1 MRPAPLLDA
10 PDSQAFAELNAEG
23 KCALPINDGSFFMV
37 IMHFLYYGV
46 ECCKVVIL
54 KVGDIAPLGAVGII
68 PCDSSCICFTMPK
81 TRCTKMEPVE
91 SEKTQLEEEPGTLQ
105 G

>member
-1 MRPAPLLDA
+1 MKVYAPCA
-10 PDSQAFAELNAEG
+10 IARRTKLNAEG

-54 KVGDIAPLGAVGII
+54 KVGDIAPLGAVG
-68 PCDSSCICFTMPK
+68 SK
-81 TRCTKMEPVE
+81 EALGGAGK
-91 SEKTQLEEEPGTLQ
+91 
-105 G
+105 